1 MNVVLYSMKGL
12 LNFQLTYQLE
22 MFHEIPV
29 RDTQW
34 KVLKSDIWNDL

>member
-22 MFHEIPV
+22 MFHEVPV
-29 RDTQW
+29 GDMQ
-34 KVLKSDIWNDL
+34 